1 MPKRPLAD
9 QLDNVVQALLVSL
22 RPRPEEKPHRDLA
35 ALLRVATTLRNL
47 PREDFRATLKKQLQ
61 RRIAMNEGTKPS
73 ATAVAT
79 QKTGQ
84 YMRPGLTSI
93 TPYVVINQ
101 AAEFIEFLKA
111 AFGAVE
117 RLRVPTESGSIM
129 HAELEIGNG
138 AIEVADAGDQFPA
151 SPTDIHLYV
160 DDADAT
166 YARALQVGATSI
178 YPPTD
183 KHPSGDR
190 WGAVKD
196 QFGNNWDIATPKGRT
211 PGPEGIRSVQ
221 PYLHLRGADK
231 MIPFMETAF
240 GAEALG
246 MHKSPEGTV
255 LHATMR
261 IGNATLEISE
271 AHGEFQPKPCHLHVY
286 VPDTDAVYAR
296 ALSAG
301 ATSIETPQDK
311 PYGDRSA
318 GVKDSFGNSW
328 FIATYVGTK

>member
-9 QLDNVVQALLVSL
+9 QLDNVVEALLVSL

-35 ALLRVATTLRNL
+35 ALLRVATALRNL

-61 RRIAMNEGTKPS
+61 GRTAMNEGTKPS

-166 YARALQVGATSI
+166 YTSAASRRHFHLPADRRTSFGRPLGRGQRPI
-178 YPPTD
+178 WEQLGHRNPEGLDSRSRRNSLRTTILASPRSRQD
-183 KHPSGDR
+183 DPVHGDR
-190 WGAVKD
+190 IRCGGIGYA
-196 QFGNNWDIATPKGRT
+196 QIPRRNGIAR
-211 PGPEGIRSVQ
+211 
-221 PYLHLRGADK
+221 H
-231 MIPFMETAF
+231 
-240 GAEALG
+240 
-246 MHKSPEGTV
+246 
-255 LHATMR
+255 HAHR
-261 IGNATLEISE
+261 KRYIG
-271 AHGEFQPKPCHLHVY
+271 
-286 VPDTDAVYAR
+286 D
-296 ALSAG
+296 
-301 ATSIETPQDK
+301 
-311 PYGDRSA
+311 
-318 GVKDSFGNSW
+318 
-328 FIATYVGTK
+328 